1 VTSTLTAVD
10 ELFDLD
16 RIEAI
21 AARLDLRQPNKEA
34 LESIVV
40 EIARHYDIDREPPP
54 FEAVVDMATGVG
66 KTYVLS
72 ATIEYLA
79 AEGVRDFVVITPGR
93 TILDKTVANFTPGH
107 PKSLLRGMEVRP
119 VVVTSENFATPA
131 MRSAL
136 DDPDQV
142 KLYIFTVQALLRPQ
156 SKLGRRTHKFQ
167 EGLGE
172 AFYAHLQERDDLVVF
187 ADEHHTYYGP
197 AFSDAVRDLWP
208 RVLIGLTATPHK
220 KTPPSQIIFRYPL
233 AAAIAD
239 KLVKTP
245 VLVGRKDDRTDPQ
258 TKLLDGIR
266 LLELKDLAVQRW
278 CQDTGATPVLPIM
291 LVIAPSI
298 AEAEEIELILSDP
311 SFAGGHYADRV
322 LTVHSNKP
330 DEALAQL
337 DHLEEPDNPYRVV
350 ISVGM
355 LKEGWDVKNVY
366 IIASLRASVSEI
378 LTEQTLG
385 RGLRLPFG
393 QYTDVEFLDTL
404 EVLGHERYE
413 DLLRKAG
420 VLNEQFIDYR
430 SRAVLRRNAAGQLV
444 PTAET
449 TTVQAPI
456 ATVETITPS
465 PSPEETPTYAGT
477 AVIQSVEDHTEKAE
491 QQVAGL
497 QVKLAPRPDLPKLRI
512 PRLKMTMV
520 TSSFSLADITELE
533 PFRRLGESLAADPV
547 GNLRRVTLSAR
558 IVNTPDGLRHTEMVT
573 AGAIDQVPSPASLFP
588 LDELRQQL
596 LQRVLAAPAVPA
608 RSNQVHPTTQIVDT
622 FLRGLGADAEKILSG
637 YMDRAAGGLV
647 QLVTEEQRRFA
658 AKPAYE
664 DIVELTEFNKVRIGR
679 PETSRDR
686 FGAFKRGIGY
696 AGYQKSLY
704 AQDWFDSSTERD
716 VANILEEEP
725 VITLWARLQV
735 GDLPILWTG
744 ARAYNPDFIAMDQE
758 DTHWVIEVKMDKEM
772 ASEDVQAKRNAARR
786 WANHVSADESVGTIW
801 RYLLVSETD
810 VKIARGSWEALK
822 AVGGM

>member
-1 VTSTLTAVD
+1 MRRSTPTC
-10 ELFDLD
+10 
-16 RIEAI
+16 R
-21 AARLDLRQPNKEA
+21 
-34 LESIVV
+34 
-40 EIARHYDIDREPPP
+40 
-54 FEAVVDMATGVG
+54 
-66 KTYVLS
+66 S
-72 ATIEYLA
+72 ATTWSSLPTS
-79 AEGVRDFVVITPGR
+79 ITLI
-93 TILDKTVANFTPGH
+93 TD
-107 PKSLLRGMEVRP
+107 RP
-119 VVVTSENFATPA
+119 SRCGARNSTT
-131 MRSAL
+131 R
-136 DDPDQV
+136 PDRFH
-142 KLYIFTVQALLRPQ
+142 I
-156 SKLGRRTHKFQ
+156 
-167 EGLGE
+167 
-172 AFYAHLQERDDLVVF
+172 
-187 ADEHHTYYGP
+187 
-197 AFSDAVRDLWP
+197 
-208 RVLIGLTATPHK
+208 TPHK
-220 KTPPSQIIFRYPL
+220 RTPPSEIIFHYPL

-266 LLELKDLAVQRW
+266 LLEWKDLAVQRW

-311 SFAGGHYADRV
+311 SFAGGRYADRV

-393 QYTDVEFLDTL
+393 HYTDVEFLDTL

-430 SRAVLRRNAAGQLV
+430 SRAVLRRNAMGQLV
-444 PTAET
+444 PTTET
-449 TTVQAPI
+449 TPVHAAI
-456 ATVETITPS
+456 ATIETITPS
-465 PSPEETPTYAGT
+465 PSPPETPSDAGT
-477 AVIQSVEDHTEKAE
+477 AVIQSLEGHTEQAE

-497 QVKLAPRPDLPKLRI
+497 NVKLVPRPELPKLRI

-558 IVNTPDGLRHTEMVT
+558 IVSTPDGLRHTELVT
-573 AGAIDQVPSPASLFP
+573 AGAIDQIPSPASLFP
-588 LDELRQQL
+588 LEELQQQL

-608 RSNQVHPTTQIVDT
+608 RANQVHPATQIVEA

-647 QLVTEEQRRFA
+647 QLVTEEQRVFA
-658 AKPAYE
+658 AKPSYE
-664 DIVELTEFNKVRIGR
+664 DVVELTEFNKVRIGR

-686 FGAFKRGIGY
+686 FGTFKRGIGY
-696 AGYQKSLY
+696 AAYQKSLY

-735 GDLPILWTG
+735 GDLPILWAG
-744 ARAYNPDFIAMDQE
+744 ARSYNPDLSSLIRRIRTGSLRSRWPKRWPAK
-758 DTHWVIEVKMDKEM
+758 TCRRSATPH
-772 ASEDVQAKRNAARR
+772 DVGPIMSVRMSLWARSGAICWSQRPTSAPQRAPGRRSRR
-786 WANHVSADESVGTIW
+786 WGGCSSLEGDTNSIVEVNVSARMDTNNC
-801 RYLLVSETD
+801 YHP
-810 VKIARGSWEALK
+810 
-822 AVGGM
+822 